1 MDLAENEG
9 IKSILI
15 KFIPQL
21 AQLVNI
27 KFIFFQEEIV
37 YKFEEQELLKSKLI
51 DRFRSTRYVKYV
63 RDGTLA
69 TDIVSD
75 VRYGGRHRAVYNI

>member
-15 KFIPQL
+15 KFIAQL

-37 YKFEEQELLKSKLI
+37 YKFEEQELLKSL
-51 DRFRSTRYVKYV
+51 S
-63 RDGTLA
+63 
-69 TDIVSD
+69 
-75 VRYGGRHRAVYNI
+75 